1 MSMDKKISSCDRE
14 NGEFQKKSDDV
25 VKYKPILETTYASP
39 ERFYKRV
46 DTYMRHL
53 QGGIS
58 GGRGKSD
65 KDAGGTQC

>member
-1 MSMDKKISSCDRE
+1 MSMDKKIFSCDRG
-14 NGEFQKKSDDV
+14 NGGLQKGSDDV
-25 VKYKPILETTYASP
+25 LKYKPILETTYASP

-46 DTYMRHL
+46 DVYMRYL